1 MAVWKKV
8 TTHHG
13 ETLINL
19 DNVCW
24 MTRVD
29 NDTHIRFVGGATS
42 NQKECR
48 SPPDR
53 QRIRLRSRL
62 RRRGHRSCSHARL
75 DRLRIL
81 DRARATPAASV
92 AVTAVLPLLQTADV
106 RTMRTALPR
115 AHSRRARHESPALL
129 SPSLDGAQGAHEL

>member
-13 ETLINL
+13 ETLVNL

-42 NQKECR
+42 NQKAEIWAKETPDEILTAPALPIIS
-48 SPPDR
+48 SPPA
-53 QRIRLRSRL
+53 RS
-62 RRRGHRSCSHARL
+62 
-75 DRLRIL
+75 
-81 DRARATPAASV
+81 T
-92 AVTAVLPLLQTADV
+92 
-106 RTMRTALPR
+106 
-115 AHSRRARHESPALL
+115 
-129 SPSLDGAQGAHEL
+129 

>member
-42 NQKECR
+42 NQKSR
-48 SPPDR
+48 S
-53 QRIRLRSRL
+53 
-62 RRRGHRSCSHARL
+62 
-75 DRLRIL
+75 
-81 DRARATPAASV
+81 AT
-92 AVTAVLPLLQTADV
+92 
-106 RTMRTALPR
+106 
-115 AHSRRARHESPALL
+115 ESPDAIMTAPALSSSVVL
-129 SPSLDGAQGAHEL
+129 ACPP

>member
-1 MAVWKKV
+1 MTCKRRGSLAVWKKV

-42 NQKECR
+42 NQKEA
-48 SPPDR
+48 DR
-53 QRIRLRSRL
+53 LPIVSAFDYGSRL
-62 RRRGHRSCSHARL
+62 RRRGHR
-75 DRLRIL
+75 
-81 DRARATPAASV
+81 V
-92 AVTAVLPLLQTADV
+92 VLACP
-106 RTMRTALPR
+106 P
-115 AHSRRARHESPALL
+115 
-129 SPSLDGAQGAHEL
+129 